1 MSRKLLLVE
10 DKPATRAQLLEILA
24 ETPFVVTCAE
34 DGLDGL
40 NRAKADTFD
49 VVLADHKMPLL
60 DGMNLLRNL
69 RGLDAYKQT
78 PLLLMSTQDVKHIED
93 SARRSGADLCLAKPI
108 EKQRLLDLLADLWQ
122 TMHPQ
127 AHPDQRSAAS

>member
-10 DKPATRAQLLEILA
+10 DKPATRDQLLAILA
-24 ETPFVVTCAE
+24 ETPFVVSYAQ
-34 DGLDGL
+34 DGLEGL
-40 NRAKADTFD
+40 NKAKAEVFD
-49 VVLADHKMPLL
+49 VILADHKMPLL

-69 RGLDAYKQT
+69 RSLASYKQT
-78 PLLLMSTQDVKHIED
+78 PLLLMSTQDIKHIED

-108 EKQRLLDLLADLWQ
+108 EKQRLLGLLADLWQ

-127 AHPDQRSAAS
+127 TQRNQSSEAS

>member
-10 DKPATRAQLLEILA
+10 DNPATRAQLLDILS

-40 NRAKADTFD
+40 NRAKADSFH

-69 RGLDAYKQT
+69 RSLDAYKQT
-78 PLLLMSTQDVKHIED
+78 PLLLMSTQDIKHIED
-93 SARRSGADLCLAKPI
+93 SARRSGADLCLSKPI

-127 AHPDQRSAAS
+127 TQSDKHSPAS